1 MKISSNMKKHVLTII
16 IILFHY
22 SAVMGQLTF
31 EAGANQG
38 YEWNIFKNP
47 ELLVEDSDT
56 LRKNQLWQSSSYNNL
71 FLDTEYYKNWGNS
84 RLQTTLDLST
94 NLYHQE
100 SQAHEFNYSLYSS
113 FRSRYADGKYVML
126 NPRFSRKSQD
136 GIEREDPVFSSRLSY
151 YQIRAPLHLDF
162 YLGNLAWIR
171 TEFRYRYRIYD
182 KFDSK
187 QTAYSAY
194 YAEGHFKKSVDGIGR
209 FDHEFESTNSIRY
222 RDQVTTD
229 FDVQGNEV
237 ETGPRQFT
245 KIEAEALYRL
255 QNREGLYEIEF
266 PISGTLFYDH
276 PSSNLNYR
284 EIELGLEGDLNL
296 GRAEVEAGI
305 ERTIRD
311 FKNFGVGNNTETLFY
326 TYWTIDAE
334 IEYALTQNINLMAKA
349 RYITRTSTRE
359 RLTTAFYREYTN
371 SYIQTGVTVE
381 L

>member
-1 MKISSNMKKHVLTII
+1 MKKYILTT
-16 IILFHY
+16 IILFIQY
-22 SAVMGQLTF
+22 TAVMGQLTF
-31 EAGANQG
+31 EAGVNQG

-47 ELLVEDSDT
+47 EMLVEDSDT
-56 LRKNQLWQSSSYNNL
+56 LRRNQLWQSSSYNEL
-71 FLDTEYYKNWGNS
+71 FFDTEYYKDWGDS
-84 RLQTTLDLST
+84 RLRTTVDLST
-94 NLYHQE
+94 NLYHQQ

-113 FRSRYADGKYVML
+113 FRSRYADRKYIML
-126 NPRFSRKSQD
+126 NPRFSRKNQE

-187 QTAYSAY
+187 QTSYGAY
-194 YAEGHFKKSVDGIGR
+194 YAEGHFKKSVDDNGR

-222 RDQVTTD
+222 RDQVTSY
-229 FDVQGNEV
+229 FNMQGNET
-237 ETGPRQFT
+237 ESTPRQFT

-255 QNREGLYEIEF
+255 QNREGLFDVEF
-266 PISGTLFYDH
+266 PVSGTLFYDH
-276 PSSNLNYR
+276 PSGNLDYR
-284 EIELGLEGDLNL
+284 EIEFGLEADLEI
-296 GRAEVEAGI
+296 GRAEIEAGI
-305 ERTIRD
+305 DHTIRD
-311 FKNFGVGNNTETLFY
+311 FKNFSVGSNNETLFY
-326 TYWTIDAE
+326 TYWTADAE
-334 IEYALTQNINLMAKA
+334 VEYALTQNINLMAKA

-371 SYIQTGVTVE
+371 SYIQTGITVE